1 MIDFKELRTAIVK
14 GLSEHL
20 DILVIMANQDAPKP
34 DYPFMTYMFTT
45 PMNSVVPQSGSYY
58 SKEAGDKLD
67 YGRRHYN
74 RMTVSLTSFSQDSD
88 EAHEKAFEAAD
99 WFTWKGY
106 FHLKENNI
114 VVVRIEAMT
123 NRDTLI
129 VGDYERRVG
138 FDVQL
143 RVPSKVEKEI
153 EWIEEVEYEAKRS
166 EG

>member
-1 MIDFKELRTAIVK
+1 MIEYKALRTALVT
-14 GLSEHL
+14 GLADHI
-20 DILVIMANQDAPKP
+20 DIPVIMANQNAPKP
-34 DYPFMTYMFTT
+34 NYPFIRYTYTT
-45 PMNSVVPQSGSYY
+45 PMNSIVPRAGSYY
-58 SKEAGDKLD
+58 AEESGEMLD
-67 YGRRHYN
+67 YGRKHHN
-74 RMTVSLTSFSQDSD
+74 RMTVSLTAISMDSD
-88 EAHEKAFEAAD
+88 EAHEKALEAAE

-129 VGDYERRVG
+129 VDDYERRVG

-143 RVPSKVEKEI
+143 RVSSKVEKEI

-166 EG
+166 ED